1 MSDHLYS
8 VETTKSPAEF
18 ARDFGTVVNKYGFIV
33 HNETHMDMAH
43 LFGEHGAEVAEDFD
57 MHMIQICKPEKSAKS
72 LQANAERAIL
82 LPKFVVVFSKN
93 DTTQIRFFY
102 FSEENIRAMVD
113 DDVFPG
119 SLAQTYKKIISMIDE
134 TIAS

>member
-1 MSDHLYS
+1 MSDHLYA

-18 ARDFGTVVNKYGFIV
+18 ARDFGKVVNKYGFIV
-33 HNETHMDMAH
+33 HNENHMDMAH
-43 LFGEHGAEVAEDFD
+43 LFGEHGAEVAEGFD

-72 LQANAERAIL
+72 LQANPERAIL
-82 LPKFVVVFSKN
+82 LPKFVVAFSKKG
-93 DTTQIRFFY
+93 TTHVRFFY

-113 DDVFPG
+113 DDIFPG
-119 SLAQTYKKIISMIDE
+119 SLVETYKKIISMIDE